1 MESCLFN
8 FKAIMGEWTMFD
20 LNEKISMWRSN
31 LAQSQALGNSDID
44 ELESH
49 LHEEI
54 ENLKD
59 SKLSK
64 EETFLVA
71 THRLGST
78 DSLAEEYEKINRG
91 KRFRQNVSWMIT
103 GILTYL
109 LATHFATAVSKDC
122 VLLAANSGV
131 TGYRSL
137 GFIGFGLQILILMT
151 TFFLGYFICRLIIQ
165 RPGFKKQI
173 KQLTTR
179 MLFLTVLLVFLIMT
193 VVYRVAFH
201 IPVPGFRPMNIQQH
215 VVVALTYTKF
225 LWSIFLPVILVMVLI
240 NLRKPNLHGVKS
252 Q

>member
-8 FKAIMGEWTMFD
+8 FKTIMGERAMFD
-20 LNEKISMWRSN
+20 LNEQIIKWRSN
-31 LAQSQALGNSDID
+31 LAQSQTLGSSDID

-49 LHEEI
+49 LREEI
-54 ENLKD
+54 EHLTGL
-59 SKLSK
+59 KLSD
-64 EETFLVA
+64 EEAFWVA
-71 THRLGST
+71 NHRLGST
-78 DSLAEEYEKINRG
+78 DSLAGEYAKINRSSI
-91 KRFRQNVSWMIT
+91 FRRRLSLMIT

-122 VLLAANSGV
+122 VLLAANSGI

-137 GFIGFGLQILILMT
+137 GVIGFGSQILILMT

-179 MLFLTVLLVFLIMT
+179 MCLLTVLLVFLIMT
-193 VVYRVAFH
+193 VVYRATFH

-215 VVVALTYTKF
+215 VVVVAALTYTKF
-225 LWSIFLPVILVMVLI
+225 LWSVLLPVILVMVLI
-240 NLRKPNLHGVKS
+240 NLRKPNLHEV
-252 Q
+252 

>member
-1 MESCLFN
+1 
-8 FKAIMGEWTMFD
+8 MFD

-31 LAQSQALGNSDID
+31 LAQSQTLGSSDID

-49 LHEEI
+49 LREEI
-54 ENLKD
+54 ENLTAL
-59 SKLSK
+59 KLSD
-64 EETFLVA
+64 EEAFLIA
-71 THRLGST
+71 THRLGDT
-78 DSLAEEYEKINRG
+78 AHLFDEYAKINLG

-122 VLLAANSGV
+122 VLLAANSGI

-137 GFIGFGLQILILMT
+137 GFIGFGSQILILMT

-179 MLFLTVLLVFLIMT
+179 MRLLTVLLVFLIMT
-193 VVYRVAFH
+193 VVFRVAFC

-215 VVVALTYTKF
+215 VVQALTYTKS

-240 NLRKPNLHGVKS
+240 NLRKPNLNEV
-252 Q
+252 

>member
-1 MESCLFN
+1 
-8 FKAIMGEWTMFD
+8 MFD
-20 LNEKISMWRSN
+20 LNEEIIKWRSN
-31 LAQSQALGNSDID
+31 LAQSESLGSSDID

-49 LHEEI
+49 LCEEI
-54 ENLKD
+54 EQLTGLNLSD
-59 SKLSK
+59 
-64 EETFLVA
+64 EEAFLVS

-78 DSLAEEYEKINRG
+78 DSLAAEYEKINRSMQ
-91 KRFRQNVSWMIT
+91 FRRRLFLMIT

-109 LATHFATAVSKDC
+109 LATHFATAVSKKS

-137 GFIGFGLQILILMT
+137 GFIGFGSQILTLIT

-179 MLFLTVLLVFLIMT
+179 TLLLTVLLVFLIAT
-193 VVYRVAFH
+193 VVFRLAFC
-201 IPVPGFRPMNIQQH
+201 IPVPGFRPMNIQQL
-215 VVVALTYTKF
+215 VDAALAYTKS
-225 LWSIFLPVILVMVLI
+225 LWSIFLPVVLVMLLI
-240 NLRKPNLHGVKS
+240 KLRKPNLHGVKS

>member
-1 MESCLFN
+1 
-8 FKAIMGEWTMFD
+8 MFD
-20 LNEKISMWRSN
+20 LNEQIIKWRSN
-31 LAQSQALGNSDID
+31 FAQSQTLGSSDID

-49 LHEEI
+49 LREEI

-64 EETFLVA
+64 EEAFLVA

-78 DSLAEEYEKINRG
+78 DSLAVEYEKINRSSI
-91 KRFRQNVSWMIT
+91 FRRRLSLMIT

-122 VLLAANSGV
+122 VLLAANSGI

-137 GFIGFGLQILILMT
+137 GFIGFGSQILILMT
-151 TFFLGYFICRLIIQ
+151 TFFLGYFICWLIIQ

-179 MLFLTVLLVFLIMT
+179 MRLLTVLLVFLIMT
-193 VVYRVAFH
+193 VVCR
-201 IPVPGFRPMNIQQH
+201 IPVPGLKPMNIQQH
-215 VVVALTYTKF
+215 VVAALTYTKF
-225 LWSIFLPVILVMVLI
+225 LWSVFLPVILVMVLI
-240 NLRKPNLHGVKS
+240 NLRKPNLHEV
-252 Q
+252 

>member
-1 MESCLFN
+1 
-8 FKAIMGEWTMFD
+8 MFD

-31 LAQSQALGNSDID
+31 LAQSQTLGSSDID

-49 LHEEI
+49 LREEI
-54 ENLKD
+54 ENLTAL
-59 SKLSK
+59 KLSD
-64 EETFLVA
+64 EEAFLIA
-71 THRLGST
+71 THRLGDT
-78 DSLAEEYEKINRG
+78 AHLFDEYAKINLG

-122 VLLAANSGV
+122 VLLAANSGI

-137 GFIGFGLQILILMT
+137 GFIGFGSQILILMT

-173 KQLTTR
+173 KQLTIR
-179 MLFLTVLLVFLIMT
+179 MRLLTVLLVFLIMT
-193 VVYRVAFH
+193 VVFRVAFC

-215 VVVALTYTKF
+215 VVQALTYTKS

-240 NLRKPNLHGVKS
+240 NLRKPNLNEV
-252 Q
+252 

>member
-1 MESCLFN
+1 
-8 FKAIMGEWTMFD
+8 MFD
-20 LNEKISMWRSN
+20 LNEQINKWRGN
-31 LAQSQALGNSDID
+31 LAQSQTLGSSDID

-54 ENLKD
+54 ENLTTL
-59 SKLSK
+59 KLSD
-64 EETFLVA
+64 EEAFLIA
-71 THRLGST
+71 TYRLGDTARLS
-78 DSLAEEYEKINRG
+78 DEYAKINRG

-109 LATHFATAVSKDC
+109 LATHFATAISKDC
-122 VLLAANSGV
+122 VLLAANSGI

-137 GFIGFGLQILILMT
+137 GFIGFGSQILILMT

-179 MLFLTVLLVFLIMT
+179 MRLLMVLLVFLIMT
-193 VVYRVAFH
+193 VVYRAAFQ
-201 IPVPGFRPMNIQQH
+201 IPVPGFRPMNIQQNITQ
-215 VVVALTYTKF
+215 ALTYTKF
-225 LWSIFLPVILVMVLI
+225 LWSVFLPVILVMVLI
-240 NLRKPNLHGVKS
+240 NMCRSNSHEVKS

>member
-1 MESCLFN
+1 
-8 FKAIMGEWTMFD
+8 MFD
-20 LNEKISMWRSN
+20 LNEQIIKWRSN
-31 LAQSQALGNSDID
+31 LAQSQTLGSSDID

-49 LHEEI
+49 LREEI
-54 ENLKD
+54 EHLTGL
-59 SKLSK
+59 KLS
-64 EETFLVA
+64 EEEAFLVA

-78 DSLAEEYEKINRG
+78 DSLAGEYAKINRSSI
-91 KRFRQNVSWMIT
+91 FRRRLSLMIT

-122 VLLAANSGV
+122 VLLAANSGI

-137 GFIGFGLQILILMT
+137 GFIGFGSQILILMT

-179 MLFLTVLLVFLIMT
+179 MCLLTVLLVFLIMT
-193 VVYRVAFH
+193 VVYRATFH

-215 VVVALTYTKF
+215 VVAALTYTKF
-225 LWSIFLPVILVMVLI
+225 LWSVFLPVILVMVLI
-240 NLRKPNLHGVKS
+240 NLRKPNSHRVKS

>member
-1 MESCLFN
+1 
-8 FKAIMGEWTMFD
+8 MFD

-31 LAQSQALGNSDID
+31 LAQSQALGGSDID

-49 LHEEI
+49 LREET
-54 ENLKD
+54 ENLTAL
-59 SKLSK
+59 KLS
-64 EETFLVA
+64 EEEAFLVA

-109 LATHFATAVSKDC
+109 LATHFATAISKDC
-122 VLLAANSGV
+122 VLLAANSGI
-131 TGYRSL
+131 TGHRSL
-137 GFIGFGLQILILMT
+137 GFIGFGSQILILMT

-179 MLFLTVLLVFLIMT
+179 MRLLTVLLVFLIMT
-193 VVYRVAFH
+193 VVYRAAFH
-201 IPVPGFRPMNIQQH
+201 IPIPGFRPMNIQQH
-215 VVVALTYTKF
+215 VVAALTYTKF
-225 LWSIFLPVILVMVLI
+225 LWSVFLPSVILAMVLI
-240 NLRKPNLHGVKS
+240 NLRKPNSHEV
-252 Q
+252 

>member
-1 MESCLFN
+1 
-8 FKAIMGEWTMFD
+8 MFD
-20 LNEKISMWRSN
+20 LNEQIIKWRGN
-31 LAQSQALGNSDID
+31 LAQSQTLGNSDID

-54 ENLKD
+54 ENLTAL
-59 SKLSK
+59 KLS
-64 EETFLVA
+64 EEEAFLVA

-78 DSLAEEYEKINRG
+78 DSLAGEYAKINRSSI
-91 KRFRQNVSWMIT
+91 FRRRLSLMIT

-122 VLLAANSGV
+122 VLLAANSGI

-137 GFIGFGLQILILMT
+137 GFIGFGSQILILMT

-165 RPGFKKQI
+165 RPGFRKQS

-179 MLFLTVLLVFLIMT
+179 MLLLTVLLVFLIMT
-193 VVYRVAFH
+193 VVYRAAFH
-201 IPVPGFRPMNIQQH
+201 IPVPGFRPMNIQQN
-215 VVVALTYTKF
+215 VTQALTYTKF
-225 LWSIFLPVILVMVLI
+225 LWSVFLPVILVMLLI